1 MTGAGRFAKGRLAAV
16 LLAALMLGAC
26 AGFGGSLSCEA
37 NPSGSSEL
45 ARFHQALEN
54 LSTGKRPRAVT
65 ILHLG
70 DSHIASDRLAGDL
83 AGFFQARFGDGG
95 RGLFPPGIPF
105 EYYARRGFSIT
116 ASPGWERENSLRPE
130 ADGPFG
136 LAGLSA
142 QSASRTEWMRLDAA
156 EGKGFSSV
164 IVDVWASPESGALR
178 IALDGRTGARIETE
192 GEGFQRIEL
201 SGGNA
206 RRVELSP
213 AGDGPVRLLGWGAAP
228 GKSGVT
234 YESHGIPGATLGVM
248 EKWEESAVAAEL
260 RLLQPDLVILGYGTN
275 EGFDDA
281 LDVAA
286 YERRLDARLAWFK
299 ALLPEASFT
308 VIGAIDGA
316 RGAGCAPPKL
326 AALRAAQKRAAEK
339 AGAFFFDGAAA
350 MGGDCSIRE
359 WAEAERPLAFGDHVH
374 LTDEGARVLAEKIY
388 AALTAAYDAQ
398 LCRAQKSLF

>member
-26 AGFGGSLSCEA
+26 AGGGVLSCEA
-37 NPSGSSEL
+37 NPPGEREL
-45 ARFHQALEN
+45 ARFHAALEN

-105 EYYARRGFSIT
+105 EYYARRGYVFE
-116 ASPGWERENSLRPE
+116 ASPGWDRENSLRPDAE
-130 ADGPFG
+130 CPFG

-142 QSASRTEWMRLDAA
+142 RSDSSEEWMRMDAEA
-156 EGKGFSSV
+156 GKGFSSV
-164 IVDVWASPESGALR
+164 IVDVWAAPESGALR
-178 IALDGRTGARIETE
+178 IALDGRTGARIEMK

-201 SGGNA
+201 SGGKA
-206 RRVELSP
+206 RRVELAP
-213 AGDGPVRLLGWGAAP
+213 AGGGPVTLLGWGAAA
-228 GKSGVT
+228 GKSGVA

-248 EKWEESAVAAEL
+248 ESWEERAVAAEL

-275 EGFDDA
+275 EGFDDG
-281 LDVAA
+281 LDAAA
-286 YERRLDARLAWFK
+286 YEAMLEARLAWFK
-299 ALLPEASFT
+299 ELLPEASFA

-316 RGAGCAPPKL
+316 RGPGCAPPKL
-326 AALRAAQKRAAEK
+326 GPLRAVQKRAAEK

-350 MGGDCSIRE
+350 MGGECSIRD
-359 WAEAERPLAFGDHVH
+359 WAKAEPPLAFGDHVH
-374 LTDEGARVLAEKIY
+374 LTDEGARVLGEKIY